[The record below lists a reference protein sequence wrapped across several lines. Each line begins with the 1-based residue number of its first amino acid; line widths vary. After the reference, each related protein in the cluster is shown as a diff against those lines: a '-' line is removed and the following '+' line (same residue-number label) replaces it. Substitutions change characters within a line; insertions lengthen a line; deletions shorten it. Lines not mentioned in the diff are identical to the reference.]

1 MRFIKRWIIKMV
13 ADDIRRGGEIAK
25 ALNET
30 TAPSFDHIHGEIIA
44 DAAFDNC
51 VMAAVSKATRRQQ
64 LG

>member
-1 MRFIKRWIIKMV
+1 MEIIKRWIIRLV
-13 ADDIRRGGEIAK
+13 ADDIRRGGDVAK

-30 TAPSFDHIHGEIIA
+30 AAPLSVHIHGEIIA